1 MELESDSKRLYPIGY
16 ELCVMNSSKSH
27 DAIKDRIQKKFIDTQ
42 NPTVIDAFF
51 AIKQERINEDPI
63 EIMTKEYEASLSEG
77 GTNDEIDD
85 RWLKRLEKLTKYVKN
100 SQ

>member
-1 MELESDSKRLYPIGY
+1 
-16 ELCVMNSSKSH
+16 MNSSKFH
-27 DAIKDRIQKKFIDTQ
+27 EAIKDRIQKKFIDTQ

-51 AIKQERINEDPI
+51 AIKQERIDDDPV
-63 EIMTKEYEASLSEG
+63 EIMRKEYEASLLEG

-85 RWLKRLEKLTKYVKN
+85 RWLKRLQKLTKYVKD

>member
-1 MELESDSKRLYPIGY
+1 
-16 ELCVMNSSKSH
+16 MNSSKFH

-42 NPTVIDAFF
+42 NPTVIGAFF
-51 AIKQERINEDPI
+51 AIKQERIDEDPV
-63 EIMTKEYEASLSEG
+63 EIMTKEYEASLLEG

-85 RWLKRLEKLTKYVKN
+85 RWLKRLEKLTKYVKD